1 MVFQVQGDKEKLLYE
16 LDTLQAELEKC
27 NMSSS
32 RLVRQQ
38 ELIRQARDIFFS
50 QAAEREGGRLR

>member
-1 MVFQVQGDKEKLLYE
+1 MVTIYSPEMCPLYSLLNSDMFQVQGDKEKLLYE

-32 RLVRQQ
+32 R
-38 ELIRQARDIFFS
+38 
-50 QAAEREGGRLR
+50 